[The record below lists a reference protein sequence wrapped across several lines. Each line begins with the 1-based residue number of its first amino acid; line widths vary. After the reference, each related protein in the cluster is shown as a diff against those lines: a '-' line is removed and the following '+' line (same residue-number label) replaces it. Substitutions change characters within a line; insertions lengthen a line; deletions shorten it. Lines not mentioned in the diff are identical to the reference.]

1 MFKLLKESWIV
12 QVLFVVLL
20 AGLLYFAIPWILDKL
35 GGVFNL
41 YEGSYSPLQRTY

>member
-1 MFKLLKESWIV
+1 VLKLLKENLIV
-12 QVLFVVLL
+12 QILFVILL
-20 AGLLYFAIPWILDKL
+20 AALLYYAIPWILDKL

>member
-1 MFKLLKESWIV
+1 MKLLKENLIA
-12 QVLFVVLL
+12 QIIFVVVV
-20 AGLLYFAIPWILDKL
+20 AALLYFAIPWIFDKL